1 MNKYDVIENCV
12 PITLSKG
19 EADAVFFFGYIFMS
33 KLSSQYKELKNLC
46 MQMKVCQMVVWRK
59 LIKVKLH

>member
-19 EADAVFFFGYIFMS
+19 EADAVFFSDIYICQNS
-33 KLSSQYKELKNLC
+33 VLNIKN
-46 MQMKVCQMVVWRK
+46 
-59 LIKVKLH
+59 

>member
-19 EADAVFFFGYIFMS
+19 EADAVFFFGYIYIYICQNS
-33 KLSSQYKELKNLC
+33 VLNIKN
-46 MQMKVCQMVVWRK
+46 
-59 LIKVKLH
+59 

>member
-19 EADAVFFFGYIFMS
+19 EADAVFFYIYMS